1 MNKLLIAVVLAV
13 LIGGGGI
20 YYYNNVRGE
29 GSVSD
34 NGSKEAL
41 DKTEETQGPRTLQAL
56 LGLGQNLQC
65 SFSSEGLKEGKMYIS
80 GKKVRGDFTV
90 EDETSAESSVSM
102 IQDGEWMYYW
112 GSAMPQGMKMKL
124 DLSAQADA
132 NASTGNQWTQVDPNV
147 ALDYNCDAWRV
158 DASKF
163 TPPANVEFVDLETQL
178 QMMNY

>member
-13 LIGGGGI
+13 LLAGGGF
-20 YYYNNVRGE
+20 YYYNSMRGE

-34 NGSKEAL
+34 NGG
-41 DKTEETQGPRTLQAL
+41 EEMTDETDGTQDPRTLQAL

-90 EDETSAESSVSM
+90 EDETSGESNVSM

-132 NASTGNQWTQVDPNV
+132 NVSTGNQWSQVDPNV
-147 ALDYNCDAWRV
+147 ALNYDCDAWRV
-158 DASKF
+158 DASMF